1 MQTISKRELFIAGW
15 KIFKHNINFLVN
27 IGILMF
33 CMQVF
38 IPMVLDSMFDVQNA
52 QFFIYKLC
60 YWVLTTG
67 LTLGIIVQFLSIIRD
82 EGEGNINDIVNYFH
96 KLPAS
101 CIGSMM
107 ITLIFVGIG
116 VVILFLFGVISDFNF
131 NNFDD
136 LTWSILSSQF
146 IVGII
151 GYVVIVTYLSIKS
164 HFFIYY
170 IVDKDMGPID
180 AVKSSLLA
188 TNGYETDLFV
198 VWIALAILNFL
209 GIILFGLGL
218 LFSLPYSILVLSVL
232 YNKYFSKYTK

>member
-1 MQTISKRELFIAGW
+1 MQTISKRELFIACW

-116 VVILFLFGVISDFNF
+116 IVILFLFGVISDFNF
-131 NNFDD
+131 MQLMKTF
-136 LTWSILSSQF
+136 LT
-146 IVGII
+146 
-151 GYVVIVTYLSIKS
+151 
-164 HFFIYY
+164 
-170 IVDKDMGPID
+170 
-180 AVKSSLLA
+180 
-188 TNGYETDLFV
+188 
-198 VWIALAILNFL
+198 
-209 GIILFGLGL
+209 
-218 LFSLPYSILVLSVL
+218 PY
-232 YNKYFSKYTK
+232 